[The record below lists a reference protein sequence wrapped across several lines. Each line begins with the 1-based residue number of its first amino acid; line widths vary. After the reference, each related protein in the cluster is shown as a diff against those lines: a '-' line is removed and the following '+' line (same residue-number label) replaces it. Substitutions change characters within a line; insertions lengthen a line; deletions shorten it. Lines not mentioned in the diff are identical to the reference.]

1 MSGPNIDSL
10 VDDLRRVVDDAEALI
25 YATSG
30 HATEQAQAARSRAEE
45 TVRAARERLGA
56 LQTDVTRH
64 ARDAARDADGYVRDN
79 PWQSIALAAG
89 VAFVVGLIVGRR

>member
-1 MSGPNIDSL
+1 MAEANIDTL

-30 HATEQAQAARSRAEE
+30 TATEQAQAARARAED
-45 TVRAARERLGA
+45 TVRAARERLGS
-56 LQTDVTRH
+56 LQEEVSRR

-79 PWQSIALAAG
+79 PWQAIAVAAG
-89 VAFVVGLIVGRR
+89 VAFVVGVIVGRR